1 MWLASGETVGL
12 HLDPMVIMIMVVSM
26 MVVGPVM
33 NGSPMVGGVMAM
45 MATRAV
51 TQGQWG
57 HQEKK

>member
-1 MWLASGETVGL
+1 
-12 HLDPMVIMIMVVSM
+12 MVIMIMVVSM

-33 NGSPMVGGVMAM
+33 NGSPMVGGMMAM